1 MTLPSRIRLRLL
13 ALVIGVPLATVGVIS
28 LSPSWAALPLVG
40 MAVYAF
46 TVSVNKVS
54 HRLAQPTCWTCGHD
68 LSAQPLGDYGVAC
81 PDCGSLNQH
90 LARLDRDDAE
100 NSSDLNA

>member
-1 MTLPSRIRLRLL
+1 MRLL

-40 MAVYAF
+40 VAVYAF

-54 HRLAQPTCWTCGHD
+54 HRLAQPSCWTCGHD
-68 LSAQPLGDYGVAC
+68 LAAQPTGEYGVAC

-90 LARLDRDDAE
+90 LAKRELHVDDDDSP
-100 NSSDLNA
+100 NLNA